1 MSSPLPPEVDRLA
14 RDLAEGLDDR
24 QVARKEGVSVRTV
37 RRRSARLMDALD
49 AVTRFQAGFEYGL
62 RWPERRHQEDTSP

>member
-1 MSSPLPPEVDRLA
+1 
-14 RDLAEGLDDR
+14 
-24 QVARKEGVSVRTV
+24 
-37 RRRSARLMDALD
+37 MDALD